1 MGELMKILTGND
13 NRYEL
18 RTVYDPT
25 EHYVRNMRERN
36 ESGKGFIPGREG
48 RKIASIPLEDFMRL
62 VRLGNQDASAAM
74 AGDDAAMRRLIR
86 AHPEWRTSEGGI

>member
-1 MGELMKILTGND
+1 MKILTGND

-36 ESGKGFIPGREG
+36 ESGKGFLPGREG
-48 RKIASIPLEDFMRL
+48 RKIASIPMEDFMML
-62 VRLGNQDASAAM
+62 VRSGNGDACAALG
-74 AGDDAAMRRLIR
+74 GDDTAMRRLIR

>member
-1 MGELMKILTGND
+1 MKILTGND

-25 EHYVRNMRERN
+25 EHYVRNMCERN
-36 ESGKGFIPGREG
+36 ESGKGFLPGREG

-62 VRLGNQDASAAM
+62 VQLGNQDAVAAM
-74 AGDDAAMRRLIR
+74 AGDDTAMRRLIR

>member
-1 MGELMKILTGND
+1 MGEQMKILTGND

-36 ESGKGFIPGREG
+36 ESGKGFLPGREG

-62 VRLGNQDASAAM
+62 VQLGNQDAVAAM
-74 AGDDAAMRRLIR
+74 AGDDTAMRRLIR

>member
-1 MGELMKILTGND
+1 MKILTGND

-36 ESGKGFIPGREG
+36 ESGKGFLPGREG
-48 RKIASIPLEDFMRL
+48 RKIASIPLEDLMRL

>member
-1 MGELMKILTGND
+1 MKILTGND

-18 RTVYDPT
+18 RTVYDST

-36 ESGKGFIPGREG
+36 ESGKGFLPGREG

-62 VRLGNQDASAAM
+62 VQLGNQDAVAAM
-74 AGDDAAMRRLIR
+74 AGDDTAMRRLIR